1 MAGNGIK
8 VNQMIKVEMLFRKVR
23 DKIHCDQI
31 GYRTVLKLH
40 DESKMKKKYLVT
52 QELLISSR
60 MSKCL

>member
-31 GYRTVLKLH
+31 RYRIVLKVH
-40 DESKMKKKYLVT
+40 DESKIKKC
-52 QELLISSR
+52 I
-60 MSKCL
+60 